1 MNLSREQLVIFSE
14 GMVELAK
21 KASEEETIT
30 NKSIRITNNVIVFFT
45 LLGAVLAISI
55 LGLFFTLK
63 GAIDHSIA
71 SMTGIEKQIG
81 QFSEIVDEVSFS
93 IKGMVYSMNTLPEID
108 ENVSGLGRSTQQIND
123 YLSEMKAQT
132 RQVAFDAGYVR
143 YHTFQINQRFIT
155 MNKAVGN
162 ISYSLHE
169 SAKPVQQFF
178 PLP

>member
-14 GMVELAK
+14 GMLELAS

-30 NKSIRITNNVIVFFT
+30 NKSIRITNKVIVFFT

-63 GAIDHSIA
+63 GAIDHSIT
-71 SMTGIEKQIG
+71 SMAGIEKQIG

-93 IKGMVYSMNTLPEID
+93 IKGMALSMEVLPEID
-108 ENVSGLGRSTQQIND
+108 KSVNALEQSTQKINH
-123 YLSEMKAQT
+123 YLGEMEVQT

-143 YHTFQINQRFIT
+143 YHTFQINQRFSS
-155 MNKAVGN
+155 MNSAVGN

>member
-14 GMVELAK
+14 GMVELAS

-30 NKSIRITNNVIVFFT
+30 NKSIRITNKVIVFFT

-63 GAIDHSIA
+63 GAIDHSIE
-71 SMTGIEKQIG
+71 SMAGIEKQIG

-93 IKGMVYSMNTLPEID
+93 IKGMAHSMNTLPEID
-108 ENVSGLGRSTQQIND
+108 KNVSGLGRSTQQINH
-123 YLSEMKAQT
+123 YLGEMKTQT

-143 YHTFQINQRFIT
+143 YYTFQINQRFSN
-155 MNKAVGN
+155 MNSAVGN

-169 SAKPVQQFF
+169 SAKPIQQFF